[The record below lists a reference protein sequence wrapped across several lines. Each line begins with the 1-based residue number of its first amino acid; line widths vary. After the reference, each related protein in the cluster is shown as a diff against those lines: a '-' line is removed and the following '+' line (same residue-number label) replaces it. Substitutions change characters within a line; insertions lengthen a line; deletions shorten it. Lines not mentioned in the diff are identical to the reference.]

1 MPIRD
6 SITRV
11 PGYPNKLVVY
21 RIEAS
26 RFWQARC
33 WIDGRLRKRSTKSA
47 DLKPS
52 LDMAKAFYE
61 EWLIEAAMRRKLRDM
76 SQGQLSLLKAQ
87 ALASAGTDGARR
99 GDAIATFGTI
109 ATQLLL
115 NEVSRV

>member
-1 MPIRD
+1 MEILDRRFGQSSANDGEGFVSPQRERSVPIRD

-11 PGYPNKLVVY
+11 PGYPNKWVVY

-26 RFWQARC
+26 RYWQARC
-33 WIDGRLRKRSTKSA
+33 WIEGRLRKRSTKSA

-61 EWLIEAAMRRKLRDM
+61 EWLIEAAMHRKLRDM

-87 ALASAGTDGARR
+87 A
-99 GDAIATFGTI
+99 
-109 ATQLLL
+109 
-115 NEVSRV
+115 